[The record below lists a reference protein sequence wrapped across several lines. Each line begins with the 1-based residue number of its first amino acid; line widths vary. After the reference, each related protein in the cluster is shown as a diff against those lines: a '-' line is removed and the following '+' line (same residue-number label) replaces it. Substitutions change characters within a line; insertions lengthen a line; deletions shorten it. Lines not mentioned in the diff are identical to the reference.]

1 MIDAIKTISA
11 AISTVKDVTSTSSA
25 SSAQSILGG
34 AATSGKSQSFA
45 EVMGNMAT
53 EMTNGLRQS
62 EVNSIQGIRGEAN
75 TREVIDSVMNAEQSL
90 QTAIAIRDKV
100 VSAYL
105 EIARMPI

>member
-11 AISTVKDVTSTSSA
+11 AVSGVKDVASTTGSAATQSMLGSSA
-25 SSAQSILGG
+25 TGQ
-34 AATSGKSQSFA
+34 TQSFA
-45 EVMGNMAT
+45 DVMGSLASDMASS
-53 EMTNGLRQS
+53 LKRS
-62 EVNSIQGIRGEAN
+62 EVVSMQGMRGEAD
-75 TREVIDSVMNAEQSL
+75 TRQVVDAVMNAEQSL